1 MLLTN
6 KLYYTPFS
14 IKSRS
19 PCKCQPA
26 HKNPFV
32 LLGFL
37 CGSSGPPIPLPFLLP
52 TLLALPSPAAI
63 SLSAAIVPLR
73 FSPPPLPLSI
83 LNPFQPSSSRSS
95 LSTFSFSSRTSLS
108 ARFACS
114 WLWLSELCNSSIVVS
129 GVEILS
135 LALLTSS
142 TSCVFCFSRRWICN
156 SRSLTVRSTF
166 RIERASSARLEVASS
181 SCFSSYRSWSAWP
194 SHHFNTAEL
203 TSLIRPCK
211 NLTSFPPCPCA
222 KPLVSSSTHL
232 N

>member
-1 MLLTN
+1 MLYAIF
-6 KLYYTPFS
+6 KSSHAPHAS
-14 IKSRS
+14 ISS
-19 PCKCQPA
+19 T

-32 LLGFL
+32 LLGLL

-108 ARFACS
+108 ARFAWS
-114 WLWLSELCNSSIVVS
+114 LLWLSELCNSSIVVS
-129 GVEILS
+129 SVEILS

-181 SCFSSYRSWSAWP
+181 SCFSSYGSWLALLAIISTQLN
-194 SHHFNTAEL
+194 F

-222 KPLVSSSTHL
+222 KPLVSRSTHL